1 MKRNTFKIALLSG
14 AIALTG
20 CAGTQFSSD
29 VQIEEALNSKAELI
43 AQYKLGPTDVVS
55 INVWRNA
62 DLSISVPV
70 RPDGMISVPLV
81 GDIAASGK
89 APEELAKDVA
99 DSLSE
104 FVKDPKVSVV
114 VTNMGSYEYI
124 GRVRVTGAV
133 NNAISVAYREG
144 MTVMDLVL
152 SAGGLNA
159 FAAAN
164 DAGLYRK
171 VGDSVVAIP
180 VKLDDIL
187 LKGDITTNY
196 TVNPGDIITI
206 PEKTF

>member
-1 MKRNTFKIALLSG
+1 MKRNTLNVALLSG
-14 AIALTG
+14 VIALTG
-20 CAGTQFSSD
+20 CAGNQFSSEE
-29 VQIEEALNSKAELI
+29 QIQQALNSKAALI
-43 AQYKLGPTDVVS
+43 TEYKLGPTDVVS

-89 APEELAKDVA
+89 TPEQLASDVA
-99 DSLSE
+99 DSISE
-104 FVKDPKVSVV
+104 FVKNPKVSVV
-114 VTNMGSYEYI
+114 VTRMGSYEYI

-133 NNAISVAYREG
+133 NSSISVPYREG

-152 SAGGLNA
+152 SAGGLNN
-159 FAAAN
+159 FASPN

-171 VGDSVVAIP
+171 VGETVVAIP
-180 VKLDDIL
+180 IKLDDIL
-187 LKGDITTNY
+187 LKGDISTNY
-196 TVNPGDIITI
+196 TVNPGDIITV

>member
-1 MKRNTFKIALLSG
+1 MKRNTFKVALISG
-14 AIALTG
+14 AIALSG

-29 VQIEEALNSKAELI
+29 AAIEEALASKAALI
-43 AQYKLGPTDVVS
+43 TEYKLGPTDVVS

-81 GDIAASGK
+81 GDISASGK
-89 APEELAKDVA
+89 TPEGLAKDVS
-99 DSLSE
+99 DSLSL
-104 FVKDPKVSVV
+104 FVKNPKVSVV
-114 VTNMGSYEYI
+114 VTQMGSYEYI

-133 NNAISVAYREG
+133 NSAISVPYREG
-144 MTVMDLVL
+144 MTIMDLVL
-152 SAGGLNA
+152 SAGGLND
-159 FAAAN
+159 FAAPN
-164 DAGLYRK
+164 DAGLFRK
-171 VGDSVVAIP
+171 VGENVVAIP

-187 LKGDITTNY
+187 LKGDISTNY

>member
-1 MKRNTFKIALLSG
+1 MKRNTLKVALLSG
-14 AIALTG
+14 AIGLSG
-20 CAGTQFSSD
+20 CAGTQFSSEA
-29 VQIEEALNSKAELI
+29 QIEEALNSKAELI
-43 AQYKLGPTDVVS
+43 TQYKLGPTDVVS

-89 APEELAKDVA
+89 TPEELAEDVA
-99 DSLSE
+99 GSLSE
-104 FVKDPKVSVV
+104 FVKNPKVSVV

-152 SAGGLNA
+152 NAGGLNS
-159 FAAAN
+159 FASAN

-171 VGDSVVAIP
+171 VGDNVVAIP

>member
-1 MKRNTFKIALLSG
+1 MKRNTFNIALLSG
-14 AIALTG
+14 VIALSG
-20 CAGTQFSSD
+20 CAGNQFSSD
-29 VQIEEALNSKAELI
+29 ALIEEALNSKAELVTE
-43 AQYKLGPTDVVS
+43 YKLGPTDVVNIS
-55 INVWRNA
+55 VWRNA

-89 APEELAKDVA
+89 TPEGLAKDVA
-99 DSLSE
+99 DAIAE
-104 FVKDPKVSVV
+104 FVKNPKVSVV

-133 NNAISVAYREG
+133 NSAVSVPYREG
-144 MTVMDLVL
+144 MTIMDLVL
-152 SAGGLNA
+152 NAGGLNN
-159 FAAAN
+159 FAAGN

-171 VGDSVVAIP
+171 VGDSVVSIP

-187 LKGDITTNY
+187 LKGDISTNY

>member
-1 MKRNTFKIALLSG
+1 MKRNTLNIALLSSV
-14 AIALTG
+14 IALTG
-20 CAGTQFSSD
+20 CAGNQFSSD
-29 VQIEEALNSKAELI
+29 AQIEEALNSKAELI
-43 AQYKLGPTDVVS
+43 TEYKLGPTDVVNIS
-55 INVWRNA
+55 VWRNS

-89 APEELAKDVA
+89 TPEQLAQDVA
-99 DSLSE
+99 DAIAE
-104 FVKDPKVSVV
+104 FVKNPKVSVV

-133 NNAISVAYREG
+133 NSAVSVPYREG
-144 MTVMDLVL
+144 MTIMDLVL
-152 SAGGLNA
+152 NAGGLNN
-159 FAAAN
+159 FAAGN

-171 VGDSVVAIP
+171 VGDTVVAIP

-187 LKGDITTNY
+187 LKGDISTNY